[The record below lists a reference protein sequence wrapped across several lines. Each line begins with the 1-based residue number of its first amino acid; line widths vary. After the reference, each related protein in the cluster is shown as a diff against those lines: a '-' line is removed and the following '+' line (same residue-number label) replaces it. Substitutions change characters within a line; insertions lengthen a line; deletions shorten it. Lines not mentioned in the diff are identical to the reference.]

1 MLVNYKFMDKLVQT
15 AGLPSTQ
22 ITEPNSA
29 CLPACVF
36 LPGCC
41 LGIFQLA
48 GSHNKFTLCILT
60 VFFMLVPAACLCQY
74 RHTNTHTKKSLFA
87 LNMYHCTIATPTFVV
102 LTSRVPNANLPEPSC
117 SLFA

>member
-60 VFFMLVPAACLCQY
+60 VFLCLFQLPVCV
-74 RHTNTHTKKSLFA
+74 NTDTQIITHKKILICIKYVSLHNCYSHFCYINQQSA
-87 LNMYHCTIATPTFVV
+87 KC
-102 LTSRVPNANLPEPSC
+102 
-117 SLFA
+117 